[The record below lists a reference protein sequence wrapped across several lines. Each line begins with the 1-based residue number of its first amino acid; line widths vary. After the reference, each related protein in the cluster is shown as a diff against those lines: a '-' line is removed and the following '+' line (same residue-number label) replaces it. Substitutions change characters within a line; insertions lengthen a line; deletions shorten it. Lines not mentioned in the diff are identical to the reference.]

1 MNTLT
6 ERLTNEQIGKTLK
19 YILENKELTM
29 KQLSNCSNLDIAT
42 ISRIVN
48 GKRVASIQHLEV
60 ITACLDM
67 TLVEFLELTN
77 KQTIKSD
84 GMVSDDLLLRSTIES
99 VIQEEQIDPQVLT
112 EQVLQNELHKYE
124 QYANTKEGQRII
136 HQQFDQKL
144 RDIDGNGHFIS
155 KLKTLFSFYT
165 KEDTSVENRLYI
177 GAALLYVITPI
188 DLIPDMLFPIGYLDD
203 LLIVQLVSNKVF
215 KA

>member
-1 MNTLT
+1 MT

>member
-6 ERLTNEQIGKTLK
+6 ERLTNGQIGKTLK

-29 KQLSNCSNLDIAT
+29 KQSSNCSNLDIAT

-84 GMVSDDLLLRSTIES
+84 GMVSDDLLLRSTIEA

>member
-1 MNTLT
+1 MT
-6 ERLTNEQIGKTLK
+6 ERLTNGQIGKTLK

-84 GMVSDDLLLRSTIES
+84 GMVSDDLLLRSTIEA

>member
-1 MNTLT
+1 MT

-77 KQTIKSD
+77 KQTIKND

-124 QYANTKEGQRII
+124 QYAKTKEGQRII

>member
-1 MNTLT
+1 MTK
-6 ERLTNEQIGKTLK
+6 RLTNKQIGETLK